1 MEILEVLITL
11 LNIQQIIKKI
21 EKERILKI

>member
-1 MEILEVLITL
+1 MEILEVLIIL